1 MRRRA
6 FLAATVLAPSWLRRA
21 FADASLPSAGDKGG
35 DDVLELEPVD
45 ATAGRRGP
53 ADVGR
58 ALRRARVRGRPL
70 AVIVVP
76 EREAER
82 WQREELIGGYL
93 RRGTAAQ
100 LAPLGGADVICATL
114 ESLRRAGL
122 SLPTPGDDALF
133 VRVAPDGRADSV
145 SLSAGKD
152 ELERVA
158 TAAARLFPLDGKSP
172 EERAALGRVALRLR
186 EGPLPGG
193 NWGYTEGCGRH
204 APADAAT
211 TDDVRLIGCGMGSI
225 GGPAHRFLSFFVEQQ
240 PPPRRRRP

>member
-45 ATAGRRGP
+45 TTAGRRGP

-114 ESLRRAGL
+114 ESRSA
-122 SLPTPGDDALF
+122 
-133 VRVAPDGRADSV
+133 APR
-145 SLSAGKD
+145 
-152 ELERVA
+152 
-158 TAAARLFPLDGKSP
+158 TASSHFCR
-172 EERAALGRVALRLR
+172 
-186 EGPLPGG
+186 
-193 NWGYTEGCGRH
+193 
-204 APADAAT
+204 AT
-211 TDDVRLIGCGMGSI
+211 TTTASPSPLTPERDTDVG
-225 GGPAHRFLSFFVEQQ
+225 
-240 PPPRRRRP
+240 